1 MALVRGSAAEMA
13 LLPNFSN
20 TALTS
25 EAYRPDMHSSESYVA
40 SSHCFR
46 VSEDIDGHEIEF
58 TIERVAV
65 SLDHLVGGRKQLAG
79 HGETGCL
86 QRKRMQH
93 CADQIKP
100 RNAHFNAAR
109 PPGALQKVQRKTGPP
124 LNSEQ
129 S

>member
-1 MALVRGSAAEMA
+1 MALVRGSDAGMA

-25 EAYRPDMHSSESYVA
+25 EAYKPDMHSSESYVA
-40 SSHCFR
+40 SSHGFR

-79 HGETGCL
+79 HGETECL
-86 QRKRMQH
+86 RLLEVDHQLKFRWPLDRQVGWLFASQYPIDVGSCVVPNH
-93 CADQIKP
+93 G
-100 RNAHFNAAR
+100 R
-109 PPGALQKVQRKTGPP
+109 PC
-124 LNSEQ
+124 
-129 S
+129 

>member
-1 MALVRGSAAEMA
+1 VSCPIMAAPADQPHAVLLADDHHPVSVVLDLVLPVGPCGHLVR
-13 LLPNFSN
+13 L
-20 TALTS
+20 
-25 EAYRPDMHSSESYVA
+25 
-40 SSHCFR
+40 
-46 VSEDIDGHEIEF
+46 
-58 TIERVAV
+58 
-65 SLDHLVGGRKQLAG
+65 GG
-79 HGETGCL
+79 E
-86 QRKRMQH
+86 RKRMQH